1 MIKLRENFVQIIFY
15 LPLTIGLILTFDK
28 LTFAQNYED
37 ESKEICESN
46 LAQEI
51 EAIIKQPETAK
62 ATWGIVV
69 KKINSSDNIYQLNS
83 DKLLIPASNAKLFTT
98 AGILLKLGAD
108 FQIKTPVYLQQKIE
122 KEFNLIIIGK
132 GDPSLDSNKLEL
144 LAQKL
149 KEKGINRINQLTIID
164 GYLAETKIND
174 SWEYSDIY
182 YYYAVPVNSLIL
194 NENAVTLTLKPSQIN
209 QPVTINWDDQIASRQ
224 WIIKNYTLTGDE
236 KTEYN
241 IKITPIFT
249 TSILHLTGELAI
261 SAEVDK
267 WRLAIPQPEQYFL
280 DSLREI
286 LNNYGIAIN
295 KTEIIADY
303 DSDDNQLTNNLFFE
317 FESPKLRELI
327 KITNQESNNLFA
339 EVLFK
344 YLANQPLDS
353 FTSLQEILTD
363 LGIDKNSYQLKDGS
377 GLSRHNLVTPSTL
390 VELLQSISQTKYG
403 DIFLDS
409 LAISGKNGTLK
420 NRFLNSIVTE
430 NLYGKTGTLS
440 GASIL
445 SGYLK
450 RENQTTLVFSIIVNN
465 STQKSSYL
473 RNVIDKLILLI
484 AESKSCFY
492 Q

>member
-1 MIKLRENFVQIIFY
+1 MTKLRQNFIQRIVH
-15 LPLTIGLILTFDK
+15 LSLTIGLILTFDN
-28 LTFAQNYED
+28 LTFAQQITNRD
-37 ESKEICESN
+37 QSKQFCESN

-51 EAIIKQPETAK
+51 DAIINQPETAK

-69 KKINSSDNIYQLNS
+69 KEINSSDNIYQLNS
-83 DKLLIPASNAKLFTT
+83 DKLLIPASNAKLFST
-98 AGILLKLGAD
+98 AGVLLKLGAD
-108 FQIKTPVYLQQKIE
+108 FQIKTPVYLQQKVE
-122 KEFNLIIIGK
+122 KEFNLIVIGK
-132 GDPSLDSNKLEL
+132 GDPSLDSKKLEL
-144 LAQKL
+144 LAEKL
-149 KEKGINRINQLTIID
+149 KEKGINRLDQLTIID
-164 GYLAETKIND
+164 GYLAESKIND

-194 NENAVTLTLKPSQIN
+194 NENTVTLTLTPSQIN
-209 QPVTINWDDQIASRQ
+209 QPVKLNWSDEIASRQ

-261 SAEVDK
+261 NSEIDK
-267 WRLAIPQPEQYFL
+267 WWLAIPQPEQYFL
-280 DSLREI
+280 DSLKQI
-286 LNNYGIAIN
+286 LNNYGIAVN
-295 KTEIIADY
+295 QTEIIADY
-303 DSDDNQLTNNLFFE
+303 HAQDNQLIDNLFFE

-344 YLANQPLDS
+344 YLANQQLDS
-353 FTSLQEILTD
+353 FSSLQEILTE
-363 LGIDKNSYQLKDGS
+363 LGIEENSYQLKDGS
-377 GLSRHNLVTPSTL
+377 GLSRHNLITPSAL
-390 VELLQSISQTKYG
+390 VELLQLMNQTKYA

-430 NLYGKTGTLS
+430 NLHGKTGTLS
-440 GASIL
+440 GASSL
-445 SGYLK
+445 SGYIK

-484 AESKSCFY
+484 AESKKC
-492 Q
+492 